1 MTEGVC
7 IMASMK
13 DDREDLDLTKRVEE
27 LNKSLSIALEIND
40 NYQRDNKKLKD
51 RVNAAEGETS
61 IVKGIGMNSPEMK
74 EKDKLIQE
82 LRMRIRDMLIISE
95 QHRNILGAEIT
106 DRKRLEQEVKD
117 LKVQMS
123 EYLSVRVDS
132 TRKSGA

>member
-1 MTEGVC
+1 
-7 IMASMK
+7 MAEM
-13 DDREDLDLTKRVEE
+13 REDRGEVDLTQQVKELKKKVEE
-27 LNKSLSIALEIND
+27 
-40 NYQRDNKKLKD
+40 
-51 RVNAAEGETS
+51 AEGETS
-61 IVKGIGMNSPEMK
+61 IVKTIGMNSPEMK

-82 LRMRIRDMLIISE
+82 LRMRIRDMLLISE
-95 QHRNILGAEIT
+95 QHRSILGAEIT